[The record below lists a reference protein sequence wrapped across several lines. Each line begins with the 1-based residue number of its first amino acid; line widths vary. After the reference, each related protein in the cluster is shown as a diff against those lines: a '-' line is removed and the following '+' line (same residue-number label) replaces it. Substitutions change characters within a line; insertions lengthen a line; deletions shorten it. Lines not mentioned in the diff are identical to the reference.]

1 MGSVNNR
8 RISRVN
14 ELLRGELS
22 EIIQR
27 SLKDPGV
34 SQGMLS
40 ITEVLVAS
48 DFSYATVYVS
58 HLGSDE
64 ERKES
69 LAGLERATRWLERE
83 LYRRLSIKRTPRL
96 VFRHDDSIERGI
108 RISETLQSFEDK
120 QVDEDVEGQEG

>member
-1 MGSVNNR
+1 MNNR
-8 RISRVN
+8 RGSRVN
-14 ELLRGELS
+14 ELIRGELS

-40 ITEVLVAS
+40 ITEVMIAS

-69 LAGLERATRWLERE
+69 LAGLDRATHWLERE

>member
-1 MGSVNNR
+1 MKSR
-8 RISRVN
+8 RVSRVN
-14 ELLRGELS
+14 ELLREELS
-22 EIIQR
+22 VIIQR

-58 HLGSDE
+58 HLGSAV

-69 LAGLERATRWLERE
+69 LAGLERATHWLERE

-96 VFRHDDSIERGI
+96 IFRHDDSIERGI
-108 RISETLQSFEDK
+108 RISETLQSLESK
-120 QVDEDVEGQEG
+120 RVDEDEEG

>member
-1 MGSVNNR
+1 MNNR
-8 RISRVN
+8 RVSRVN
-14 ELLRGELS
+14 ELIRGELS

-40 ITEVLVAS
+40 ITEVMIAS

-69 LAGLERATRWLERE
+69 LAGLDRATHWLERE

-120 QVDEDVEGQEG
+120 RVDEDEEGQEG

>member
-1 MGSVNNR
+1 MKSR
-8 RISRVN
+8 RVSRVN
-14 ELLRGELS
+14 ELLREELS
-22 EIIQR
+22 VIIQR

-58 HLGSDE
+58 HLGSAV

-69 LAGLERATRWLERE
+69 LAGLGRATHWLERE
-83 LYRRLSIKRTPRL
+83 LHRRLSIKRTPRL
-96 VFRHDDSIERGI
+96 IFKHDDSIERGI
-108 RISETLQSFEDK
+108 RISETLQNLESK
-120 QVDEDVEGQEG
+120 RVDEDEEGQGH

>member
-1 MGSVNNR
+1 MNNR
-8 RISRVN
+8 RVSRVN
-14 ELLRGELS
+14 ELIRGELS

-40 ITEVLVAS
+40 ITEVMIAS

-64 ERKES
+64 ERNDS
-69 LAGLERATRWLERE
+69 LAGLDRATHLMERE

-120 QVDEDVEGQEG
+120 RVDEDEEGQEG

>member
-1 MGSVNNR
+1 MNNR
-8 RISRVN
+8 RVSRVN
-14 ELLRGELS
+14 ELIRGELS

-40 ITEVLVAS
+40 ITEVMIAS

-69 LAGLERATRWLERE
+69 LAGLDRATHWLERE

-108 RISETLQSFEDK
+108 RISETLQSFEAK
-120 QVDEDVEGQEG
+120 RVDEDEEGQEG

>member
-1 MGSVNNR
+1 MNNR
-8 RISRVN
+8 RVSRVN
-14 ELLRGELS
+14 ELIRGELS

-40 ITEVLVAS
+40 ITEVMIAS

-64 ERKES
+64 DRKES
-69 LAGLERATRWLERE
+69 LAGLDRATHWLERE

>member
-1 MGSVNNR
+1 MNNR
-8 RISRVN
+8 RVSRVI
-14 ELLRGELS
+14 ELIRGELS

-40 ITEVLVAS
+40 ITEVMIAS

-69 LAGLERATRWLERE
+69 LAGLDRATHWLERE

-120 QVDEDVEGQEG
+120 RVDEDEEGQEG

>member
-1 MGSVNNR
+1 MNNR
-8 RISRVN
+8 RVSRGN
-14 ELLRGELS
+14 ELIRGELS

-40 ITEVLVAS
+40 ITEVMIAS

-69 LAGLERATRWLERE
+69 LAGLDRATHWLERE

-120 QVDEDVEGQEG
+120 RVDEDEEGQEG

>member
-1 MGSVNNR
+1 MNNR
-8 RISRVN
+8 RVSRVN
-14 ELLRGELS
+14 ELIRGELS

-40 ITEVLVAS
+40 ITEVMIAS

-69 LAGLERATRWLERE
+69 LAGLDRATHWLERE

-120 QVDEDVEGQEG
+120 QVDEDEEGQEG

>member
-1 MGSVNNR
+1 MKSR
-8 RISRVN
+8 RVSRVN
-14 ELLRGELS
+14 ELLREELS
-22 EIIQR
+22 VIIQR

-58 HLGSDE
+58 HLGSAV

-69 LAGLERATRWLERE
+69 LAGLERATHWLERE
-83 LYRRLSIKRTPRL
+83 LYRRLSIKRAPRL
-96 VFRHDDSIERGI
+96 IFRHDDSIERGI
-108 RISETLQSFEDK
+108 RISETLQSLESK
-120 QVDEDVEGQEG
+120 PVDEDEEG

>member
-1 MGSVNNR
+1 MNNR
-8 RISRVN
+8 LVSRVN
-14 ELLRGELS
+14 ELIRGELS

-40 ITEVLVAS
+40 ITEVMIAS

-69 LAGLERATRWLERE
+69 LAGLDRATHWLERE

-120 QVDEDVEGQEG
+120 RVYEDEEGQEV

>member
-1 MGSVNNR
+1 MNNR
-8 RISRVN
+8 RVRRVN
-14 ELLRGELS
+14 ELIRGELS

-40 ITEVLVAS
+40 ITEVMIAS

-69 LAGLERATRWLERE
+69 LAGLDRATHWLERE

>member
-1 MGSVNNR
+1 MNNR
-8 RISRVN
+8 RVSRGN
-14 ELLRGELS
+14 ELIRGELS

-40 ITEVLVAS
+40 ITEVMIAS

-69 LAGLERATRWLERE
+69 LAGLDRATHWLERE

>member
-1 MGSVNNR
+1 MNNR

-14 ELLRGELS
+14 ELLRGQLS
-22 EIIQR
+22 EIIQQ

-69 LAGLERATRWLERE
+69 LAGLERATRWLDRE
-83 LYRRLSIKRTPRL
+83 LSRRLRITSTPRL
-96 VFRHDDSIERGI
+96 VCKHDDSIARGI
-108 RISETLQSFEDK
+108 RISETLQSFENK
-120 QVDEDVEGQEG
+120 RVDEDEERQEG

>member
-1 MGSVNNR
+1 MKSR
-8 RISRVN
+8 RVSRVN
-14 ELLRGELS
+14 ELLREELS
-22 EIIQR
+22 VIIQR

-58 HLGSDE
+58 HLGSAV

-69 LAGLERATRWLERE
+69 LAGLERATHWLERE
-83 LYRRLSIKRTPRL
+83 LYRRLSIKRAPRL
-96 VFRHDDSIERGI
+96 IFRHDDSIERGI
-108 RISETLQSFEDK
+108 RISETLQSLESK
-120 QVDEDVEGQEG
+120 PVDEDEEGGGD

>member
-1 MGSVNNR
+1 MNNR
-8 RISRVN
+8 RVSRVN
-14 ELLRGELS
+14 ELIRGELS

-40 ITEVLVAS
+40 ITEVMIAS
-48 DFSYATVYVS
+48 YFSYATVYVS

-69 LAGLERATRWLERE
+69 LAGLDRATHWLERE

-120 QVDEDVEGQEG
+120 RVDEDEEGQEG

>member
-1 MGSVNNR
+1 VNNR
-8 RISRVN
+8 RVSRVN
-14 ELLRGELS
+14 ELIRGELS

-40 ITEVLVAS
+40 ITEVMIAS

-69 LAGLERATRWLERE
+69 LAGLDRATHWLERE

>member
-1 MGSVNNR
+1 MNNR

-96 VFRHDDSIERGI
+96 VFKRDDSIARGI
-108 RISETLQSFEDK
+108 RISETLQSFENK
-120 QVDEDVEGQEG
+120 RVDEDEERQEG

>member
-1 MGSVNNR
+1 MNNR
-8 RISRVN
+8 RVSRVN
-14 ELLRGELS
+14 ELIRGELS

-40 ITEVLVAS
+40 ITEVMIAS

-69 LAGLERATRWLERE
+69 LAGLDRATHWLERE

-96 VFRHDDSIERGI
+96 VFRHDHSIERGI
-108 RISETLQSFEDK
+108 RISETLQRFEDK
-120 QVDEDVEGQEG
+120 HVDEDVEGQEG

>member
-8 RISRVN
+8 RVSRVN
-14 ELLRGELS
+14 ELIRGELS

-40 ITEVLVAS
+40 ITEVMIAS

-69 LAGLERATRWLERE
+69 LAGLDRATHWLERE

-120 QVDEDVEGQEG
+120 RVDEDEEGQEG

>member
-1 MGSVNNR
+1 MNNR
-8 RISRVN
+8 RVSRVN
-14 ELLRGELS
+14 ELIRGELS

-40 ITEVLVAS
+40 ITEVMIAS

-69 LAGLERATRWLERE
+69 LAGLDRATHWLERE

-120 QVDEDVEGQEG
+120 RVGEDGEGQEG

>member
-8 RISRVN
+8 RVSRVN
-14 ELLRGELS
+14 ELIRGELS

-40 ITEVLVAS
+40 ITEVMIAS

-69 LAGLERATRWLERE
+69 LAGLDRATHWLERE

-108 RISETLQSFEDK
+108 RISETLQSFENK
-120 QVDEDVEGQEG
+120 RVDEDEERQEG

>member
-1 MGSVNNR
+1 VNNR
-8 RISRVN
+8 RVSRVN
-14 ELLRGELS
+14 ELIRGELS

-40 ITEVLVAS
+40 ITEVMIAS

-69 LAGLERATRWLERE
+69 LAGLDRATHWLERE

-120 QVDEDVEGQEG
+120 RVDEDEEGQEG

>member
-1 MGSVNNR
+1 MNNR
-8 RISRVN
+8 RVSRVN
-14 ELLRGELS
+14 ELIRGELS

-40 ITEVLVAS
+40 ITEVMIAS

-69 LAGLERATRWLERE
+69 LAGLDRATHWLERE

-108 RISETLQSFEDK
+108 RISQTLQSFEDK
-120 QVDEDVEGQEG
+120 RVDEDEEGQEG

>member
-1 MGSVNNR
+1 
-8 RISRVN
+8 
-14 ELLRGELS
+14 
-22 EIIQR
+22 
-27 SLKDPGV
+27 
-34 SQGMLS
+34 MLS
-40 ITEVLVAS
+40 ITEVMIAS

-69 LAGLERATRWLERE
+69 LAGLDRATHWLERE

-120 QVDEDVEGQEG
+120 RVDEDEEGQEG

>member
-1 MGSVNNR
+1 M
-8 RISRVN
+8 
-14 ELLRGELS
+14 S

-108 RISETLQSFEDK
+108 RISETLQSFENK
-120 QVDEDVEGQEG
+120 RVDEDEERQEG

>member
-1 MGSVNNR
+1 MKSR
-8 RISRVN
+8 RVSRVN
-14 ELLRGELS
+14 ELLREELS
-22 EIIQR
+22 VIIQR

-58 HLGSDE
+58 HLGSAV

-69 LAGLERATRWLERE
+69 LAGLERATHWLERE
-83 LYRRLSIKRTPRL
+83 LYRRLSIKRAPRL
-96 VFRHDDSIERGI
+96 IFRHDDSIERGI
-108 RISETLQSFEDK
+108 RISETLQSLESK
-120 QVDEDVEGQEG
+120 RVDEDEEG

>member
-1 MGSVNNR
+1 MNNR
-8 RISRVN
+8 RVSRVN
-14 ELLRGELS
+14 ELIRGELS

-40 ITEVLVAS
+40 ITEVMIAS

-64 ERKES
+64 ERKEA
-69 LAGLERATRWLERE
+69 LAGLDRATHWLERE

-120 QVDEDVEGQEG
+120 RVDEDEEGQEG

>member
-96 VFRHDDSIERGI
+96 VFKHDDSIARGI
-108 RISETLQSFEDK
+108 RISETLQSFENK
-120 QVDEDVEGQEG
+120 QVDEDEERQEG

>member
-8 RISRVN
+8 RVSRVN
-14 ELLRGELS
+14 ELIRGELS

-40 ITEVLVAS
+40 ITEVMIAS

-69 LAGLERATRWLERE
+69 LAGLDRATHWLERE

>member
-1 MGSVNNR
+1 MRSR
-8 RISRVN
+8 RVSRVN
-14 ELLRGELS
+14 ELLREELS
-22 EIIQR
+22 AIIQR

-40 ITEVLVAS
+40 ITEVLVDS

-58 HLGSDE
+58 HLGSAV

-69 LAGLERATRWLERE
+69 LAGLERATHWLERE

-96 VFRHDDSIERGI
+96 IFRHDDSIERGI
-108 RISETLQSFEDK
+108 RISETLQSLESK
-120 QVDEDVEGQEG
+120 RVDEDEEG

>member
-1 MGSVNNR
+1 MNNR
-8 RISRVN
+8 LVSRVN
-14 ELLRGELS
+14 ELIRGELS

-40 ITEVLVAS
+40 ITEVMIAS

-69 LAGLERATRWLERE
+69 LAGLDRATHWLERE

-120 QVDEDVEGQEG
+120 RVDEDEEGQEG

>member
-1 MGSVNNR
+1 MKSR
-8 RISRVN
+8 RVSRVN
-14 ELLRGELS
+14 ELLREELS
-22 EIIQR
+22 VIIQR

-58 HLGSDE
+58 HLGSAV

-69 LAGLERATRWLERE
+69 LAGLERATHWIERE
-83 LYRRLSIKRTPRL
+83 LYRRLSIKRAPRL
-96 VFRHDDSIERGI
+96 IFRHDDSIERGI
-108 RISETLQSFEDK
+108 RISETLQSLESK
-120 QVDEDVEGQEG
+120 RVDEDEEG

>member
-1 MGSVNNR
+1 MNNR
-8 RISRVN
+8 RVSRVN
-14 ELLRGELS
+14 ELIRGELS

-40 ITEVLVAS
+40 ITEVMIAS

-69 LAGLERATRWLERE
+69 LAGLDRATHWLERE